1 MAMKLALVGLGTWAE
16 QGHLPVYLGPCL
28 RNHVNV
34 VALCSRDITK
44 ARQWCER
51 FHIPKAF
58 AVFADMLEEARPDLV
73 AVTTPDS
80 AHTDYVIAALAHGCH
95 VLVEKPLAA
104 SLEECQR
111 IIEAAA
117 RADRRVI
124 TLFHKRADPLWHE
137 ARQRIRSGQYGALQ
151 MGVASIQNPLQ
162 VPAGGYFQSPLAANS
177 DPNWF
182 LGTHF
187 YDLVR
192 YMTGLD
198 PVSVSARAWR
208 KVLPEKGVDTLDA
221 VKADV
226 LFAGSEHQ
234 TPASVSFMLSWNLPD
249 PSTALTKQAMQLHF
263 EQGELDLDGTR
274 RGFSE
279 YGPGQYRDVNPYFMR
294 QTGSGVAGYGAGFL
308 EEAVLSLVDEG
319 YVPSVPLPGLEDAW
333 WASALAEAIAQSV
346 RSDRLVSVAPPPS
359 GQSEQE

>member
-1 MAMKLALVGLGTWAE
+1 MASMKMRGAVMTNCIDRSAPGSVDDVTVPDKIDGIPL
-16 QGHLPVYLGPCL
+16 QDCPFCGH
-28 RNHVNV
+28 
-34 VALCSRDITK
+34 K
-44 ARQWCER
+44 
-51 FHIPKAF
+51 
-58 AVFADMLEEARPDLV
+58 
-73 AVTTPDS
+73 
-80 AHTDYVIAALAHGCH
+80 
-95 VLVEKPLAA
+95 VEKPLAT

-111 IIEAAA
+111 IIEVAA
-117 RADRRVI
+117 RVDRRVI

-151 MGVASIQNPLQ
+151 MGMASIQNPLQ
-162 VPAGGYFQSPLAANS
+162 VPAGGYFQSPFADSS

-226 LFAGSEHQ
+226 LFAGAEQ
-234 TPASVSFMLSWNLPD
+234 QAPASVSFMLSWNLPD

-279 YGPGQYRDVNPYFMR
+279 YAPGQYRDVNPYFMR
-294 QTGSGVAGYGAGFL
+294 QTGSGVAGYGSGFL
-308 EEAVLSLVDEG
+308 EEAVLSLVDGG

-333 WASALAEAIAQSV
+333 WASALAEAIGQSAREGQV
-346 RSDRLVSVAPPPS
+346 VAVTPPPADEM
-359 GQSEQE
+359 QQES